1 MKRLPFVV
9 LGIMVLSS
17 QSIEAQELS
26 TEDPLADIT
35 ADMAVVMRDL
45 SRLSTGKPTQ
55 KTQQI
60 VVKKLDELIVRLE
73 KECAACRGGGASGAN
88 PTRPLADSVVVGGP
102 GGIGDLHA
110 PRDGDK
116 KWGEL
121 PARQRDRI
129 LQSLTE
135 GFPAHYQQIL
145 QRYYRRL
152 AEEKP
157 ASKLEDGPPRQ
168 VDQKG
173 PRQVDQKD
181 QPRTAPAGVS
191 KNEAGSK
198 QAAPVKVKSGKT

>member
-1 MKRLPFVV
+1 MQRLPCV
-9 LGIMVLSS
+9 LLVLSLMVFS
-17 QSIEAQELS
+17 RNSIEAQELL
-26 TEDPLADIT
+26 TEDPLGDIT

-45 SRLSTGKPTQ
+45 TRLSTGKKTQ
-55 KTQQI
+55 KTQKI
-60 VVKKLDELIVRLE
+60 VVKKLDELIARLE
-73 KECAACRGGGASGAN
+73 KESEASRGGGASGAN

-121 PARQRDRI
+121 PAHQRDRI

-135 GFPAHYQQIL
+135 GFPAHYQRIL

-157 ASKLEDGPPRQ
+157 SAKIKHGAPRQ
-168 VDQKG
+168 VDRPGKE
-173 PRQVDQKD
+173 
-181 QPRTAPAGVS
+181 QPRTAPVPAS
-191 KNEAGSK
+191 KNKAVSK
-198 QAAPVKVKSGKT
+198 QAAPVKSGKTK

>member
-1 MKRLPFVV
+1 MQRLPFVI
-9 LGIMVLSS
+9 LVLSLMVFS
-17 QSIEAQELS
+17 RNSIEALEQR
-26 TEDPLADIT
+26 TEDPLGDIT
-35 ADMAVVMRDL
+35 IDMSVVLRDL
-45 SRLSTGKPTQ
+45 SKLSTGKPTQ
-55 KTQQI
+55 KTQKI
-60 VVKKLDELIVRLE
+60 VVKKLDELIARLE

-121 PARQRDRI
+121 PAHQRDRI

-135 GFPAHYQQIL
+135 GFPAHYQRIL
-145 QRYYRRL
+145 ERYYRRL

-157 ASKLEDGPPRQ
+157 SSKLEDGPPRQ

-173 PRQVDQKD
+173 KD
-181 QPRTAPAGVS
+181 QPRTAPVGVS
-191 KNEAGSK
+191 KNKAVSK
-198 QAAPVKVKSGKT
+198 QAAPVKSGKTK

>member
-1 MKRLPFVV
+1 MKRLPFAILV
-9 LGIMVLSS
+9 LGLMVFSS
-17 QSIEAQELS
+17 HSLEAQELS
-26 TEDPLADIT
+26 QDDPLGDIT
-35 ADMAVVMRDL
+35 IDMSVVLRDL
-45 SRLSTGKPTQ
+45 SKLSTGKPTQ
-55 KTQQI
+55 KTQKI

-121 PARQRDRI
+121 PAHQRDRI

-157 ASKLEDGPPRQ
+157 SSKLEDGPPRR

-173 PRQVDQKD
+173 KD
-181 QPRTAPAGVS
+181 QPRTAPVPVS
-191 KNEAGSK
+191 KKKAVSK
-198 QAAPVKVKSGKT
+198 QATPVKVKSGKTK